1 MSKVS
6 TQEKVLEVQ
15 DLCYAHRHQW
25 TLQKI
30 PILKRVSFEVYAG
43 EVFGFLGKNGAGK
56 TTTIKCL
63 LGLITPASGVIRL
76 LGKSQSE
83 PSARAQVG
91 YVSEQPYFYDNLSV
105 EEIMNLYATLSGVP
119 KHAREEAVSESLR
132 KLDLLKRK
140 NSKMRSLSKGLSQRV
155 ALAQAIVARP
165 RLLILDEPFS
175 GLDPL
180 GRREFKNIFFELKEG
195 GTTLFMST
203 HVLADVEHLCDRALI
218 LKEGTVEGIYNLGDI
233 LVDESER
240 FEVTFK
246 VTEKSLESL
255 QKRADSSRMEGPL
268 LHCIVSGRESAESF
282 VQSGLNEGHPLVQFR
297 SHHKNLE
304 ELFIETVTASKSR
317 SSV

>member
-1 MSKVS
+1 MSNLS
-6 TQEKVLEVQ
+6 NQERVLGVQ
-15 DLCYAHRHQW
+15 NLCYAHRHQW
-25 TLQKI
+25 TLQSI
-30 PILKRVSFEVYAG
+30 PILKDVSFEVYAG

-63 LGLITPASGVIRL
+63 LSLITPTSGTIEI
-76 LGKSQSE
+76 LGKDHSD
-83 PSARAQVG
+83 PSARAKVG
-91 YVSEQPYFYDNLSV
+91 YVPEQPYFYDNLSV

-119 KHAREEAVSESLR
+119 KPAREEAVTESLKR
-132 KLDLLKRK
+132 LDLLKRR

-175 GLDPL
+175 GLDPI

-195 GTTLFMST
+195 GSTLFMCT

-218 LKEGTVEGIYNLGDI
+218 LRDGAVEGIYNLGDL

-246 VTEKSLESL
+246 VTERSLESL
-255 QKRADSSRMEGPL
+255 QKRADSSRVEGPL
-268 LHCIVSGRESAESF
+268 LHCIISGRESAESF
-282 VQSGLNEGHPLVQFR
+282 VQAALSEGHPLVQFR

-304 ELFIETVTASKSR
+304 ELFIETVTASKGLGG
-317 SSV
+317 V